1 MLGSATPL
9 MMDIA
14 NDVLGLPQKP
24 TVSPVE
30 SIPGVNFLNALREH
44 GIREIVILGLLTG
57 HIGQDHCITDMM
69 VFFAE
74 LPQSRVHISIEGS
87 LVTHIKA
94 LNAVLGD
101 KLLNGSV

>member
-30 SIPGVNFLNALREH
+30 SIPGVNFLNALWEH
-44 GIREIVILGLLTG
+44 RIAVVLILVLLPRHIR
-57 HIGQDHCITDMM
+57 
-69 VFFAE
+69 
-74 LPQSRVHISIEGS
+74 
-87 LVTHIKA
+87 
-94 LNAVLGD
+94 
-101 KLLNGSV
+101 